1 MSKQSS
7 KSSTTTTV
15 VAAAVAPA
23 STPKVAKA
31 EKAPKAE
38 KVVAAAATPSALS
51 TPAVEKVAKAPKAP
65 KAEKVV
71 AAATT
76 PSVPAVAVEK
86 VAKAPKAP
94 KAEKVA
100 ATPAAADASA
110 PVAEVAVSV
119 SVSSEFGD
127 FMAKLQQLSTAISSL
142 KTEFR
147 SLEKKASRELKTA
160 AKASHK
166 RKRKTGNR
174 SPSGF
179 VKPTLISD
187 ELATFLGKTSGTEMA
202 RTEVTREINTYIR
215 ANSLQDTTN
224 GRRINAD
231 TKLSSLLK
239 LASGEELTYFNLQ
252 RYMSPHFAKT
262 SAAVPMAVVVA

>member
-7 KSSTTTTV
+7 KSSTTTP
-15 VAAAVAPA
+15 AVAVAA
-23 STPKVAKA
+23 STPSAPKA
-31 EKAPKAE
+31 AKAPKAE
-38 KVVAAAATPSALS
+38 KVVAATESKPA
-51 TPAVEKVAKAPKAP
+51 AVEKA
-65 KAEKVV
+65 
-71 AAATT
+71 
-76 PSVPAVAVEK
+76 
-86 VAKAPKAP
+86 AKAPKAP

-100 ATPAAADASA
+100 AAPATETKPAVEKAAKAPKAPKAEKVAAVPVAAAAPASADA
-110 PVAEVAVSV
+110 PVAEATA
-119 SVSSEFGD
+119 SVSSEFSD
-127 FMAKLQQLSTAISSL
+127 FMAKLQQLSTVISSL

-215 ANSLQDTTN
+215 ANQLQDTTN

-231 TKLSSLLK
+231 SKLSSLLK

-262 SAAVPMAVVVA
+262 SAAVPVASA

>member
-1 MSKQSS
+1 MVKQSS
-7 KSSTTTTV
+7 KSSTAQTATAT
-15 VAAAVAPA
+15 APAA
-23 STPKVAKA
+23 STPVVEKVA
-31 EKAPKAE
+31 KAPKAE
-38 KVVAAAATPSALS
+38 KVAAAAPASAS
-51 TPAVEKVAKAPKAP
+51 PAVEKIAKVKTEKVAAAPAATPAVAAPKAPKAEKVAAAPKAP

-71 AAATT
+71 AAA
-76 PSVPAVAVEK
+76 PAVA
-86 VAKAPKAP
+86 
-94 KAEKVA
+94 
-100 ATPAAADASA
+100 AAAVVPAEASA
-110 PVAEVAVSV
+110 V
-119 SVSSEFGD
+119 SVSSEFSD
-127 FMAKLQQLSTAISSL
+127 FMAKLQQLSTSISSL

-202 RTEVTREINTYIR
+202 RTEVTREINAYIR

-262 SAAVPMAVVVA
+262 VAAVPAVVASA

>member
-1 MSKQSS
+1 MVKQSS
-7 KSSTTTTV
+7 KTSTQISTPIVAAAPAPAVEKAAKAAKDAKAPKTEKVVDATKAPKTEKV
-15 VAAAVAPA
+15 VAAAPAVAPVA
-23 STPKVAKA
+23 EKVA
-31 EKAPKAE
+31 KAPKAE
-38 KVVAAAATPSALS
+38 KVVSAS
-51 TPAVEKVAKAPKAP
+51 
-65 KAEKVV
+65 
-71 AAATT
+71 
-76 PSVPAVAVEK
+76 
-86 VAKAPKAP
+86 KAP

-100 ATPAAADASA
+100 ASAAPAAAPSTETAA
-110 PVAEVAVSV
+110 PVAEVTA
-119 SVSSEFGD
+119 SVSSEFSD
-127 FMAKLQQLSTAISSL
+127 FMVKLQQLSTVISSL

-202 RTEVTREINTYIR
+202 RTEVTREINAYIR
-215 ANSLQDTTN
+215 ANQLQDTTN

-239 LASGEELTYFNLQ
+239 LSPTEELTYFNLQ

-262 SAAVPMAVVVA
+262 AAATAAVAVASA

>member
-1 MSKQSS
+1 MAKQSS
-7 KSSTTTTV
+7 KTSTASTPVVAASAPAVPVAEKVAKAPKSEKTEKVAKTEKTEKVAKAAAAPAV
-15 VAAAVAPA
+15 VAAAEE
-23 STPKVAKA
+23 KVAKTEKVA
-31 EKAPKAE
+31 KVAAVKAPKAE
-38 KVVAAAATPSALS
+38 KVVAAAPAAVAVASAEA
-51 TPAVEKVAKAPKAP
+51 PAE
-65 KAEKVV
+65 V
-71 AAATT
+71 AAA
-76 PSVPAVAVEK
+76 A
-86 VAKAPKAP
+86 
-94 KAEKVA
+94 
-100 ATPAAADASA
+100 
-110 PVAEVAVSV
+110 
-119 SVSSEFGD
+119 SVSSEFSD
-127 FMAKLQQLSTAISSL
+127 FMGKLQQLSAVISSL

-147 SLEKKASRELKTA
+147 ALEKKASRELKTA

-202 RTEVTREINTYIR
+202 RTEVTREINAYIR
-215 ANSLQDTTN
+215 ANQLQDTTN

-231 TKLSSLLK
+231 SKLSSLLK

-262 SAAVPMAVVVA
+262 SAAAPAPVASA

>member
-7 KSSTTTTV
+7 KSSTTTP
-15 VAAAVAPA
+15 AVAVAA
-23 STPKVAKA
+23 STPSAPKA
-31 EKAPKAE
+31 AKAPKAE
-38 KVVAAAATPSALS
+38 KVVAAVAAPESKPA
-51 TPAVEKVAKAPKAP
+51 AVEKA
-65 KAEKVV
+65 
-71 AAATT
+71 
-76 PSVPAVAVEK
+76 
-86 VAKAPKAP
+86 AKAPKAP

-100 ATPAAADASA
+100 AAPATETKPVAEKAAKAPKAPKAEKVAAAPVVAAAPASADA
-110 PVAEVAVSV
+110 PVAEATA
-119 SVSSEFGD
+119 SVSSEFSD
-127 FMAKLQQLSTAISSL
+127 FMAKLQQLSTVISSL

-215 ANSLQDTTN
+215 ANQLQDTTN

-231 TKLSSLLK
+231 SKLSSLLK

-262 SAAVPMAVVVA
+262 SAVAPVASA